1 MSENIIGD
9 GNPHDEPQD
18 APQTD
23 MVGYKNPPKHTR
35 FKKGQ
40 SGNPRGRPKGHLN
53 LKTDLTNELTQR
65 VKLSQDGRQVRL
77 TKQQALVK
85 SLVARAIKGD
95 ARATNVLFPLILK
108 VLAIEPVQETGE
120 APLSQS
126 DEQILQD
133 FIDSLAK
140 SKGEGQ

>member
-1 MSENIIGD
+1 MSDNTAGD
-9 GNPHDEPQD
+9 GNSLDD
-18 APQTD
+18 LRTAK
-23 MVGYKNPPKHTR
+23 VGYKNPPKHTR
-35 FKKGQ
+35 FQKGR

-53 LKTDLTNELTQR
+53 LKTDLSNELAER

-95 ARATNVLFPLILK
+95 ARATNVLLPLILK
-108 VLAIEPVQETGE
+108 VLEIAPVDE
-120 APLSQS
+120 ADNATLSQS

-133 FIDSLAK
+133 FIASLGK
-140 SKGEGQ
+140 NNGERK